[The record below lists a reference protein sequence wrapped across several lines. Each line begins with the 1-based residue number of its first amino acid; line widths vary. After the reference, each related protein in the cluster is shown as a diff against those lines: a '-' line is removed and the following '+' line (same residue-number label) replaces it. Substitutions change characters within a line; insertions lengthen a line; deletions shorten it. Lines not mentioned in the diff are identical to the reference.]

1 MITIFN
7 RKELISSYSMEE
19 QSRIRN
25 ALCRFGIDYL
35 VDTSSGMARNY
46 GSGPIAID
54 RFGTDPLKTTQ
65 YRIFVK
71 KKDYEKALAAIHGKL
86 DGL

>member
-1 MITIFN
+1 MITVFN
-7 RKELISSYSMEE
+7 RRELYSTYSMEA
-19 QSRIRN
+19 QAKVRD

-46 GSGPIAID
+46 GAGPIVID

-65 YRIFVK
+65 YRIFVR
-71 KKDYEKALAAIHGKL
+71 KKDYEKAAAAVQGKL
-86 DGL
+86 EGN